1 MPHSERELRSTLDQL
16 RAQLHAADA
25 LDPELRARLRDA
37 IGEIEAALAASGPH
51 EPSLRDR
58 YGVVED
64 PFGHQWAFSTHK
76 KDLTPEQIAKAQA
89 EAFRQGP
96 PKKS

>member
-1 MPHSERELRSTLDQL
+1 MPPSERELRSTLDQL

-58 YGVVED
+58 LNELTRQFEESHPQLAAAVGRVVD
-64 PFGHQWAFSTHK
+64 TLANMG
-76 KDLTPEQIAKAQA
+76 I
-89 EAFRQGP
+89 
-96 PKKS
+96 